1 MSHGKLC
8 YINFNYY
15 YNYYKDFHESETIA
29 SILAAWMEFTGMD
42 SIDSEFITLLCVF

>member
-8 YINFNYY
+8 YINFNY
-15 YNYYKDFHESETIA
+15 YYKDFHESETIA

-42 SIDSEFITLLCVF
+42 SIDSEFTTLHCVF